1 MTQEEVLAHVTEI
14 FKNVLKKEQL
24 NLTPETTA
32 ADVDGWDSLTH
43 VMLIDAV
50 ENHYKV
56 KFKLNEVIKFNN
68 VGDLCACV
76 IKKLSA

>member
-1 MTQEEVLAHVTEI
+1 MTQEEVLTHVTEI
-14 FKNVLKKEQL
+14 FKTVLKKEQL
-24 NLTPETTA
+24 TLTPASTA

-50 ENHYKV
+50 ETHYHI
-56 KFKLNEVIKFNN
+56 KFKLNEVIRFNN

-76 IKKLSA
+76 IKKLSS

>member
-1 MTQEEVLAHVTEI
+1 MTPEEVLTHVTEI
-14 FKNVLKKEQL
+14 FKTVLKKEQL
-24 NLTPETTA
+24 HLTPATTA

-50 ENHYKV
+50 ENHYKI

-68 VGDLCACV
+68 IGDLCAC
-76 IKKLSA
+76 ILKKLPA